1 MAKDSGQSLCT
12 DWPQKCLSHDD
23 KLSPRWAWSR
33 SSFFGKISVNTSKTV
48 CLHRYIYN
56 GRLMLLSDFVS
67 FCEQSIDYSISDE
80 NLTLWR
86 VETWTVVALK
96 EYVKCGLPVTGRVKE
111 GPC

>member
-1 MAKDSGQSLCT
+1 
-12 DWPQKCLSHDD
+12 
-23 KLSPRWAWSR
+23 
-33 SSFFGKISVNTSKTV
+33 
-48 CLHRYIYN
+48 
-56 GRLMLLSDFVS
+56 MLLSDFVS